1 MAAGHAA
8 RFSLRLL
15 WNRKARD
22 EVNTIPLRWT
32 RNEPGRSR
40 GRSNKQQPAAKDL
53 PQFAGIDHRHLPRL
67 AAFCR
72 EFDPP
77 NQYPT

>member
-40 GRSNKQQPAAKDL
+40 GRSNKQQPAANQL
-53 PQFAGIDHRHLPRL
+53 PQSTAHWRGGLPPL